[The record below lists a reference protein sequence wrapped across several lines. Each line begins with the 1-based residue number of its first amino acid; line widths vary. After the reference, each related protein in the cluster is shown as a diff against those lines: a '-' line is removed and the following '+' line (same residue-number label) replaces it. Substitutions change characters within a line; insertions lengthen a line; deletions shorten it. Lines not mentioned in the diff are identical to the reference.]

1 MGDEREQRTLLA
13 RLSAFA
19 GNMGL
24 CKTEGAG
31 SVFAVHAGGALSA
44 QANAQA
50 AVQRRGFSAG

>member
-1 MGDEREQRTLLA
+1 MGNEREQCMLLA
-13 RLSAFA
+13 RLPASA

-50 AVQRRGFSAG
+50 AVQGRDFSA